1 MELKLFDDP
10 AGSAKRLQQY
20 MDDSIPLISAMQ
32 IRVRELNDK
41 RLVLDIPLAPN
52 RNHIGTAFGAS
63 LHGAATMA
71 SWGLLWI
78 LLQDRD
84 GTELVIHESRMT
96 YLAPVSADFEAVC
109 AIPNLGQIRQ
119 FLRGIDRRGKARI
132 DLRAEIRN
140 GDAIGADFDGR
151 FVGTRKKR

>member
-1 MELKLFDDP
+1 MELTLFEDP
-10 AGSAKRLQQY
+10 AGSAERLQQY

-32 IRVRELNDK
+32 IRVGELNDK
-41 RLVLDIPLAPN
+41 RLVLEVPLAPN
-52 RNHIGTAFGAS
+52 RNHIGTAFGGS

-78 LLQDRD
+78 LLQDRA

-96 YLAPVSADFEAVC
+96 YAAPVNGDFQAIC

-119 FLRGIDRRGKARI
+119 FLRGIERRGKARI

-140 GDAIGADFDGR
+140 GDTLGADFDGR
-151 FVGTRKKR
+151 FVGTAKKS